1 MVIDF
6 DDRQT
11 ADIAIRGLM
20 LFCFTHGSNNYS
32 KQRRDCLCR
41 CLVTMISI
49 LAKIGARAVWE
60 WHLRWPLPNMTGL
73 GFPPQRGRRVG
84 SRSYEPSAIL
94 DKR

>member
-20 LFCFTHGSNNYS
+20 LLLHSWL
-32 KQRRDCLCR
+32 KQLFQTASRLFVPM
-41 CLVTMISI
+41 LFVTMISI